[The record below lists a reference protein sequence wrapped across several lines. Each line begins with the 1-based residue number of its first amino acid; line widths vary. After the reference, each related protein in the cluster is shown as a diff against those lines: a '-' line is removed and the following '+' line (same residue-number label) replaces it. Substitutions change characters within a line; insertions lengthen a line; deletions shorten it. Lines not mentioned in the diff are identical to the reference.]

1 MGFIQNLTRGLG
13 FQASGGNSGAPPMDS
28 DYWFQPLGMRSSS
41 GMAVSEDSAKRIATV
56 LACVGILGRNVGS
69 MPCKIYTEGPDG
81 SKKIV
86 RQHPLYDVLY
96 SRPNDQ
102 QTAFEWKQ
110 MMQGHLE
117 LRGNAYSEI
126 IPGPRGAVDQL
137 IPMHPDR
144 VTVQQIKPS
153 GRLLYRYND
162 PLTGGTRN
170 LVQEEVF
177 HLRNFSD
184 DGLVGQS
191 TVQMACDT
199 FGIALAQQDYT
210 ARFLQNDA
218 RPALALTGTNFKTK
232 EDEKAF
238 RETWQSGQT
247 GANRGKAAILPSGV
261 DIKSIGV
268 TPNDQQLLDGKKFSR
283 IEIASI
289 FGIPPHLIGE
299 SEKAATYASVEQ
311 FNIMYVVYCL
321 LPRIV
326 LWEQAIQRDLI
337 TSTRFFAK
345 FDMAELLRG
354 DTASR
359 YAAYSQ
365 ALGLGFMC
373 QDEVRALEGL
383 NAIPGGV
390 GKKYWRPAQWMPL
403 DNLGN
408 PPQLASGAT
417 EADVADDGDPAAGDQ
432 GPNEGDAAA
441 RAQHAAAIKDRLTLM
456 ASSAADRC
464 VRKEVAGLRKLSE
477 RGMDTYQLSEFYEDH
492 AKFVQTVMHLDAT
505 ALGTDYFHRSSA
517 LMQEY
522 AELGTAAGLIDKIAV
537 SEAARLAGI
546 AVGGTQ

>member
-13 FQASGGNSGAPPMDS
+13 FQAGDGNSGAPAPWS
-28 DYWFQPLGMRSSS
+28 DYWYQPLGLRSAS
-41 GMAVSEDSAKRIATV
+41 GMAVTEDSAKRIATV

-81 SKKIV
+81 SKRV
-86 RQHPLYDVLY
+86 VQHHPLYDVLY
-96 SRPNDQ
+96 SRPNDR
-102 QTAFEWKQ
+102 QTAFEFKQ

-117 LRGNAYSEI
+117 LRGNAYAEI
-126 IPGPRGAVDQL
+126 IPGPRGPVDQL

-153 GRLLYRYND
+153 GRLLYQYND
-162 PLTGGTRN
+162 PLTGHTRN

-191 TVQMACDT
+191 TVRMACDT

-218 RPALALTGTNFKTK
+218 RPALAITGTNFKTK
-232 EDEKAF
+232 ADEKEF
-238 RETWQSGQT
+238 RENWQSGQT
-247 GANRGKAAILPSGV
+247 GSNRGKAAILPAGI
-261 DIKSIGV
+261 DIKAIGV
-268 TPNDQQLLDGKKFSR
+268 TPNDQQLLDGKKYSR

-321 LPRIV
+321 LPRVV

-337 TSTRFFAK
+337 TSSKFYAK

-359 YAAYSQ
+359 YAAYAQ

-383 NAIPGGV
+383 NSIPGGI
-390 GKKYWRPAQWMPL
+390 GKKFWRPLNWTSL
-403 DNLGN
+403 DTPQAVAPAL
-408 PPQLASGAT
+408 PPPAT
-417 EADVADDGDPAAGDQ
+417 EADVDNDGDPGAGDQ
-432 GPNEGDAAA
+432 GPNEGDAATA
-441 RAQHAAAIKDRLTLM
+441 DVTRERLKLM
-456 ASSAADRC
+456 ATSAADRC
-464 VRKEVAGLRKLSE
+464 VRKEVAGLRKLSD

-492 AKFVQTVMHLDAT
+492 AKFVQTVMHLEAGSLDAE
-505 ALGTDYFHRSSA
+505 YFHRSEA
-517 LMQEY
+517 LMKEH
-522 AELGTAAGLIDKIAV
+522 AENGTAAALIDRIAV
-537 SEAARLAGI
+537 SEADRLAAI
-546 AVGGTQ
+546 VTGGA